1 MIVLDRVALRQGMF
15 ALSDVSMEIPAGQY
29 GVLMGRTGCGKTS
42 LLEAVAGLR
51 PITAGRIELNG
62 IDVTTASPAQRGVG
76 YVPQDGALFKTK
88 TVFEQL
94 AFALV
99 VRRWDRCRT
108 EERVS
113 QLAGELGIAALL
125 PRYPVGLSGGEAQRV
140 ALGRAL
146 AFHPRVLLLDEP
158 LSSVDEETRD
168 QMIDLL
174 RRVHAHEGVTVMHVT
189 HSRAEAARL
198 GEVVYRLEGGRVV
211 RESGQGAADAGTS

>member
-1 MIVLDRVALRQGMF
+1 MIVLDGVALRQGAF
-15 ALSDVSMEIPAGQY
+15 ALADVSLEIPAGRY

-62 IDVTTASPAQRGVG
+62 IDVTAATPAHRGVG
-76 YVPQDGALFKTK
+76 YVPQDGALFKTQ
-88 TVFEQL
+88 TVFDQL

-99 VRRWDRCRT
+99 IRRWDRRKI

-113 QLAGELGIAALL
+113 ELAGDLGIGPLL
-125 PRYPVGLSGGEAQRV
+125 PRYPAGLSGGEVQRV

-174 RRVHAHEGVTVMHVT
+174 KRVHAHESVTVMHVT
-189 HSRAEAARL
+189 HNRDEAARL
-198 GEVVYRLEGGRVV
+198 GEVVYRLADGRVV
-211 RESGQGAADAGTS
+211 RE

>member
-1 MIVLDRVALRQGMF
+1 MIVLSGIALRQGAF
-15 ALSDVSMEIPAGQY
+15 SLDDVSLEIPTGKY
-29 GVLMGRTGCGKTS
+29 GVLMGRTGCGKSS

-51 PITAGRIELNG
+51 PIAAGRIELNG
-62 IDVTTASPAQRGVG
+62 VDVTAFPPAGRGAG

-94 AFALV
+94 AFALRI
-99 VRRWDRCRT
+99 RRWSRHQI

-113 QLAGELGIAALL
+113 ELAAELGIEPLL
-125 PRYPVGLSGGEAQRV
+125 DRYPAGLSGGEAQRV

-158 LSSVDEETRD
+158 LSSLDEETRD

-174 RRVHAHEGVTVMHVT
+174 KRVHSQENVTVLHVT
-189 HSRAEAARL
+189 HGRAEATRL
-198 GEVVYRLEGGRVV
+198 GDVVYTMDGGRVYV
-211 RESGQGAADAGTS
+211 SRET